1 MMLVDSAVCTC
12 CVAGCGIPFEVPSW
26 WKKKRQEDHTTFYCP
41 NGHPQSFRA
50 ESEEEKMRRERD
62 IAKQQ
67 LARAE
72 DERRA
77 AERKAEKALK
87 ETKRLKKRAAAGTCP
102 CCSRTVIQMARHM
115 KTKHP
120 DFVAKETT
128 NVVPIKKVVK

>member
-1 MMLVDSAVCTC
+1 
-12 CVAGCGIPFEVPSW
+12 
-26 WKKKRQEDHTTFYCP
+26 
-41 NGHPQSFRA
+41 
-50 ESEEEKMRRERD
+50 MRRERD